1 MSLIKKYWPLLIALI
16 VMIWYVILRYQNQ
29 RELEKYS
36 ITTVGKVDKLVRIR
50 YVNSRFNYSYYHNG
64 KIYTSQIGLGDIDEK
79 AIFNNFYKVIYS
91 SKNPSLSKIYLNEK
105 IEDSLLIMQSGF
117 KWRNLK

>member
-16 VMIWYVILRYQNQ
+16 AVIWYVILRYQNQ
-29 RELEKYS
+29 KELEKYS

-64 KIYTSQIGLGDIDEK
+64 KKYTNESGIGDIDSK
-79 AIFNNFYKVIYS
+79 TIFNNFYKVIYS
-91 SKNPSLSKIYLNEK
+91 SKNPDISKIYLNEK
-105 IEDSLLIMQSGF
+105 IEDSLMIIQSGF
-117 KWRNLK
+117 KLRN